1 MNLNWKKD
9 KELKCRNRKLV
20 KVGVEIIFKRIIVR
34 NKICFFEK
42 MNMDKYVVLII

>member
-1 MNLNWKKD
+1 VNSNRKKD

-20 KVGVEIIFKRIIVR
+20 KAEVETISKRIIVR

-42 MNMDKYVVLII
+42 MNMDKHVASTT